1 MLVGW
6 LTHLIG
12 AVRTPCALLG
22 LLRPLRFP
30 DDRLD
35 LLPIFLVNIFPVL
48 RPHQGGG
55 VREGGV
61 LEAGPVA
68 LYDGGGEDGDDVTG
82 ELADVGRHPEQHP
95 GRGEMIASPH
105 VEPCQRV
112 AVQDHQV
119 VSHLPGDRDPVP
131 AQLLTGYRI
140 IRG

>member
-35 LLPIFLVNIFPVL
+35 LLPIFLVDIFPVL

-55 VREGGV
+55 VGEGGV

-82 ELADVGRHPEQHP
+82 ELADVGGHSEQHP
-95 GRGEMIASPH
+95 GRGEMIPPPH
-105 VEPCQRV
+105 LEPGQGV

-119 VSHLPGDRDPVP
+119 VGHLPGDGDTVP
-131 AQLLTGYRI
+131 A
-140 IRG
+140 